1 MRIAVVVVSNNWERL
16 RYCWEA
22 LESQSFSQFC
32 VVLADFSLDQSVTKS
47 LESSRLNQERRVHA
61 LSAKHTTVNQAWN
74 RAIEQISEANPPAYV
89 PFLNDDSRPKPTWLE
104 CLALSADRAGKRV
117 GMFASMLLAKCEC
130 HIRSAG
136 HTIVIPWGRPDCR
149 YKEPVMP
156 GLEADPVPIVP
167 CGVVPCG
174 AAALYRWELIEQ
186 LRGQYQEQ
194 FMDEEIEHY
203 WTCLD
208 IGIKAQILGWTS
220 ELVSD
225 AVVVDAGFE
234 IDGVKTLNDRAE
246 RLQQESR
253 LALTVKFVPPELLP
267 EELNDQITHSMAH
280 MLKRGKGAILAEA
293 LEKLCRKR
301 ESLLEKRSKWAK
313 IAAELQFDT
322 VKLLCGRPQ

>member
-1 MRIAVVVVSNNWERL
+1 
-16 RYCWEA
+16 
-22 LESQSFSQFC
+22 
-32 VVLADFSLDQSVTKS
+32 
-47 LESSRLNQERRVHA
+47 
-61 LSAKHTTVNQAWN
+61 
-74 RAIEQISEANPPAYV
+74 
-89 PFLNDDSRPKPTWLE
+89 
-104 CLALSADRAGKRV
+104 
-117 GMFASMLLAKCEC
+117 
-130 HIRSAG
+130 
-136 HTIVIPWGRPDCR
+136 
-149 YKEPVMP
+149 
-156 GLEADPVPIVP
+156 
-167 CGVVPCG
+167 
-174 AAALYRWELIEQ
+174 
-186 LRGQYQEQ
+186 
-194 FMDEEIEHY
+194 MDEEIEHY